1 MKWPQDARIAPAV
14 REGLESR
21 IAQFLSEDASSDG
34 GKDGRAVQKL
44 LLDLYA
50 IYTSLAGTEAEE
62 LSQFNLILAGVTW
75 DTDEP
80 RFAHAQKYINRLF
93 SDQIDEAHAYIDKAI
108 NERATED
115 YAVGKT
121 AIAEAGARGGKAK
134 HQEAAAA
141 IERAM
146 AFCERHHA
154 GFKSKKD
161 MARYC
166 EKHFPPVKYTT
177 YYRMLRKL

>member
-1 MKWPQDARIAPAV
+1 MKWPQDARISPAV
-14 REGLESR
+14 REVLESR
-21 IAQFLSEDASSDG
+21 IAQFLSEDASADG

-44 LLDLYA
+44 VLDLYA
-50 IYTSLAGTEAEE
+50 IYTSLAGT
-62 LSQFNLILAGVTW
+62 
-75 DTDEP
+75 D
-80 RFAHAQKYINRLF
+80 
-93 SDQIDEAHAYIDKAI
+93 AYIDKAI

-115 YAVGKT
+115 YAAGKT

-134 HQEAAAA
+134 HQEATAA

-154 GFKSKKD
+154 DFKSKKE

-177 YYRMLRKL
+177 YYRILRKS